1 MCTLFARKFSGKIWF
16 LDEMLEIFRCEL
28 EAQEQASLTGKAEKG
43 YENSRENCTT
53 GAFYSVSKLSNY

>member
-43 YENSRENCTT
+43 YENSREN
-53 GAFYSVSKLSNY
+53 

>member
-28 EAQEQASLTGKAEKG
+28 EAQEQASLTEKLKRVMKTV
-43 YENSRENCTT
+43 ERTT
-53 GAFYSVSKLSNY
+53 LPVHSILCQN